1 MVEFLNP
8 VWFAFSRSIAI
19 SLSSSVRNLAVVGES
34 GSRKSMTTPHRKVMI
49 PKMMNSHCRI
59 MWVMTAR
66 HQVLENVLKLTCHAV
81 RLFSIWRIPTATKL
95 PNIKDKEFPQNQ
107 IPWRSGCSDVL
118 YQSEVIKVNPG
129 ERLASVHPRKKRA
142 TISPAKFVVAAWQ
155 ARTTAH
161 KMLYFVR
168 ANGLSK
174 KRKRWGPRT
183 RQL

>member
-49 PKMMNSHCRI
+49 PKMMNSHCKI
-59 MWVMTAR
+59 MVMTVR
-66 HQVLENVLKLTCHAV
+66 DQIVGNVVKLTCHAV
-81 RLFSIWRIPTATKL
+81 RLSSIWSIPTATKL

-118 YQSEVIKVNPG
+118 YQREVIKVNPG

-161 KMLYFVR
+161 IMLYFVR
-168 ANGLSK
+168 TNDLSK
-174 KRKRWGPRT
+174 KRKRWKPRT
-183 RQL
+183 RLL